1 MLRRSLRDPLA
12 TALGAPQIVTQSQAS
27 GVVLDALQIGDA
39 TSRGFREQ
47 RSRLVVNW
55 TSCATFFARFSPDSP
70 LHDGLNYPPKAKSQV
85 SLKQVG
91 LF

>member
-27 GVVLDALQIGDA
+27 GMILDALQIGDA

-47 RSRLVVNW
+47 RGRLVVNW
-55 TSCATFFARFSPDSP
+55 TSYATFFRPILPFMIAWIILRKQSPRS
-70 LHDGLNYPPKAKSQV
+70 A
-85 SLKQVG
+85 
-91 LF
+91 